1 MFREN
6 WEKLSAVDGN
16 YLKGD
21 REYSKKLKKNN
32 ISSFL
37 NSVLNLIWKKLLADQ
52 QFENLPL
59 TESQK
64 QIIFSFSYFRKEE
77 DNNKKK
83 NCKSYFSAPSN
94 HTIKY
99 LIELN
104 NSTSDQ

>member
-83 NCKSYFSAPSN
+83 LQKLLLCSIKSHNKISN
-94 HTIKY
+94 
-99 LIELN
+99 
-104 NSTSDQ
+104 